1 MIEKLDTV
9 LEHCSDGV
17 LKEYPPH
24 PFVLMEKINEL
35 VDAFNQLEK
44 KIEKLQVL

>member
-9 LEHCSDGV
+9 CEHCSDGV
-17 LKEYPPH
+17 VKEYPPH

-35 VDAFNQLEK
+35 VEAVNRLEQQ
-44 KIEKLQVL
+44 IEKLQML

>member
-17 LKEYPPH
+17 VKEYPPH
-24 PFVLMEKINEL
+24 PFVLMDKINEL
-35 VDAFNQLEK
+35 VEAVNRLER
-44 KIEKLQVL
+44 IVEKLQVL